1 MKIYL
6 NNAIE
11 AEEDSYLYVA
21 TSQLPNSGNGLHTAI
36 PIYKDEII
44 ALFKGEILSE
54 LRALLRAN
62 KNQDQYFIKMLDG
75 RIMDS
80 KKVKCFAKYANDA
93 TGYSQINSQLK
104 NNARITI
111 DENENICLVATR
123 KIKSG
128 EEIFCSYGKQ
138 YWQKHGIQQTLP

>member
-1 MKIYL
+1 MKTYL
-6 NNAIE
+6 TNAIE
-11 AEEDSYLYVA
+11 ASEDSYLYVE
-21 TSQLPNSGNGLHTAI
+21 TSQLPNSGKGLHTAI

-44 ALFKGEILSE
+44 ALFKGEILTDSM
-54 LRALLRAN
+54 ALLRAN

-93 TGYSQINSQLK
+93 TGFSKLQNAFK
-104 NNARITI
+104 NNARISL
-111 DENENICLVATR
+111 DDNENVCLVATR

-138 YWQKHGIQQTLP
+138 YWQKHQSLTT

>member
-1 MKIYL
+1 MKTYL
-6 NNAIE
+6 TNAIE
-11 AEEDSYLYVA
+11 ASEASYLYIE
-21 TSQLPNSGNGLHTAI
+21 TSQLPNSGKGLHTSI

-44 ALFKGEILSE
+44 ALFKGEILTDSM
-54 LRALLRAN
+54 ALLRAN

-93 TGYSQINSQLK
+93 TGYSNLQK
-104 NNARITI
+104 AFRNNAKISL
-111 DENENICLVATR
+111 DDDNNICLVATR

-138 YWQKHGIQQTLP
+138 YWQKHQTQTS

>member
-1 MKIYL
+1 LKTYL
-6 NNAIE
+6 TNAIE
-11 AEEDSYLYVA
+11 ASEASYLYIE
-21 TSQLPNSGNGLHTAI
+21 TSQLPNSGKGLHTAI

-44 ALFKGEILSE
+44 ALFKGEILTDSM
-54 LRALLRAN
+54 ALLRAN

-93 TGYSQINSQLK
+93 KGFSKSHNAFK
-104 NNARITI
+104 NNARISL

-138 YWQKHGIQQTLP
+138 YWQKHQSLTT

>member
-11 AEEDSYLYVA
+11 AKESSYLYIA
-21 TSQLPNSGNGLHTAI
+21 ISQLPNSGNGLHTAI

-44 ALFKGEILSE
+44 ALFKGEILTDSM
-54 LRALLRAN
+54 ALLRAN

-80 KKVKCFAKYANDA
+80 KKVKCYAKYANDA
-93 TGYSQINSQLK
+93 TGYSNLEKTFK
-104 NNARITI
+104 NNARISL
-111 DENENICLVATR
+111 DDHENICLVATR

-138 YWQKHGIQQTLP
+138 YWQKHQLQNN

>member
-1 MKIYL
+1 MKTYL
-6 NNAIE
+6 TNAIE
-11 AEEDSYLYVA
+11 ASEASYLYIE
-21 TSQLPNSGNGLHTAI
+21 TSQLPNSGKGLHTAI

-44 ALFKGEILSE
+44 ALFKGEILTDSM
-54 LRALLRAN
+54 ALLRAN

-93 TGYSQINSQLK
+93 TGYSNLQKTFK
-104 NNARITI
+104 NNARISL
-111 DENENICLVATR
+111 DDNDNICLVATR

-138 YWQKHGIQQTLP
+138 YWQKHQLQNI